1 MLGRGLRHGVH
12 LPRCRTLVSRDHHGF
27 EVDRVVRGYQDAPAW
42 QSTSVGVY
50 CRASAPTPTRPA
62 MSSTC
67 PFCNLDTTRVCL
79 ENDAAIAV
87 PDAFPVTEG
96 HTFVI
101 PKRHVTSLFD
111 LSEEG
116 QAAVWRL
123 VAAVRSILVTDLRPD
138 GFNIGVNDGQAAGQ
152 TVAHAHV
159 HVIPR
164 RSGDA
169 TDPRGGIRRIVPEKA
184 RY

>member
-1 MLGRGLRHGVH
+1 M
-12 LPRCRTLVSRDHHGF
+12 
-27 EVDRVVRGYQDAPAW
+27 
-42 QSTSVGVY
+42 
-50 CRASAPTPTRPA
+50 PT
-62 MSSTC
+62 TC
-67 PFCNLDTTRVCL
+67 PLCDPASSGIRL

-87 PDAFPVTEG
+87 PDAFSVAEG
-96 HTFVI
+96 HTLII
-101 PKRHVTSLFD
+101 PKRHVASLFD

-116 QAAVWRL
+116 QAAIWRL